1 MVNGRVLDNETN
13 RNGSTKYA
21 KCPNTLP
28 QIRLPSWRRSGHQ
41 GRDEEDGNCPRV
53 YLSEGRRTRESGVRS
68 EVQYAG
74 KENFPIRKAF
84 SKAGGEGVRDV
95 AAGSQRCIASLLVS
109 GAFGNRHAASPLPS
123 AVSVSFAD
131 GLHVARQN
139 LAMYLG
145 TMSPVPRN
153 VAGSFDS
160 FIMGRRESRQ
170 MCKSVYS
177 IYRHLDEV

>member
-1 MVNGRVLDNETN
+1 VVNGRVLDNETN

-28 QIRLPSWRRSGHQ
+28 QIRLSTWRRSGHQ

-68 EVQYAG
+68 EVQYAS
-74 KENFPIRKAF
+74 KANFPIRKAF
-84 SKAGGEGVRDV
+84 LKAGGEGARD
-95 AAGSQRCIASLLVS
+95 IALLLVS
-109 GAFGNRHAASPLPS
+109 GAFGNRHAASL
-123 AVSVSFAD
+123 AVLVSFAD

-145 TMSPVPRN
+145 TMSPVSRN

-160 FIMGRRESRQ
+160 FIMG
-170 MCKSVYS
+170 
-177 IYRHLDEV
+177 